1 VRLKNI
7 IGYTFFVPYSLSL
20 LGAPRLETPS
30 KTLSLEGR
38 LAAVL
43 AYLSL
48 EGATPKYKLA
58 GLLWPDSGETAARN
72 NMRQLLRRFRA
83 SAGDIILGDDRIEL
97 HSEIEVDV
105 KKLSYLE
112 TPSLELLNQD
122 AEFLEGL
129 DFDDAPDFTQWLE
142 STREELFTLRTQSAE
157 REASRLEQNGN
168 FRQALEYALV
178 RLKLEPLAE
187 EAYRQVAKL
196 HYLQGDRSAAL
207 ATLERCHV
215 TLEEELGVSPLP
227 ETLELQRLIESG
239 TALAHTTQK
248 IKATIPTSISRPP
261 LLAGRER
268 EWERME
274 AAWQNGQA
282 VIVSGVPGVGKSRL
296 VRDFA
301 TSKGK
306 VVTLEGRPGD
316 AYIPYAT
323 LTRTLRQTLSD
334 FPEVALEP
342 WVRFELARLLPEWGE
357 SAEPITS
364 EAQKLRFLEALVWLY
379 RQVSKHQPLVQ
390 VWDDLQFIDPASL
403 EAASYVYSTFWGDQT
418 TTVHTVMAY
427 RHNELKEEANAF
439 IQHVL
444 EAGQGVLI
452 ELEPLSSETV
462 TSLLESM
469 NLGNAQ
475 GLAPGLS
482 RYTGGNPLFM
492 LETLK
497 HLIET
502 NTLEQGIPARLA
514 PPGKVAP
521 LIGRRLQRLS
531 PSALNLARVAAVA
544 ETSFDLELAAVV
556 LERTTFGLA
565 EHHAELETAQIF
577 RSNAFSHDL
586 IREGVLAN
594 IPTAVSQLLHARTA
608 KYLETTPANPATIA
622 NHWLAAN
629 QEANAAPWLLRAA
642 EGAKNNLRLKESADF
657 YEQAADIFEQTAE
670 LDRAFEA
677 RFARARQLTEVDPA
691 QTERAITHLFQ
702 LARTPKQK
710 AQTSL
715 IRCMVLST
723 QGKYTDMPE
732 EAERGLA
739 NARLAGDLQ
748 LEADLL
754 EAKATLPMVLGKV
767 KEAIPMIER
776 MAEIYESI
784 GDSLG
789 LATATLGLGLAH
801 RGDERLRAITYFEKA
816 YTIAVGANLKH
827 EQASALNNLGRV
839 YFELGQAEK
848 ALQSFSEAAELLRD
862 TGGAIDI
869 QLVTLNG
876 ESYCRR
882 ALTDFA
888 GSLESIERGLA
899 LSEGKQFGWRG
910 MLYLQRALT
919 LQVLGDED
927 GAREAL
933 SIASNH
939 PGFPVYHRPRLLLAN
954 VLLNIKLEESL
965 AEAREKIENSQNK
978 YELCTLR
985 LTQASLHAPEKTLE
999 LLQEALELT
1008 QAEQFYG
1015 LMLAVQTRRAQALL
1029 ALNQNDEALAVIE
1042 NALTLSKDY
1051 TSDEIYQG
1059 EILWTHYRVL
1069 ETVSPGAA
1077 KRKLAEVSSW
1087 LDKVACNV
1095 PTTFREVFLNNNKIN
1110 QAIRKTLQQSR
1121 ETNTEQSITAS
1132 STTRKN
1138 AL

>member
-1 VRLKNI
+1 VL
-7 IGYTFFVPYSLSL
+7 YSLSL

-30 KTLSLEGR
+30 KTLTLEGR

-72 NMRQLLRRFRA
+72 NMRQLLRRFRT

-97 HSEIEVDV
+97 HSDVEVDV

-112 TPSLELLNQD
+112 TPSLELLKGE

-129 DFDDAPDFTQWLE
+129 DFDDAPDFADWLE
-142 STREELFTLRTQSAE
+142 STRQELFTLRTQSAE
-157 REASRLEQNGN
+157 REANRLEQNGN

-207 ATLERCHV
+207 GTLEQCRV
-215 TLEEELGVSPLP
+215 TLKEELGISPLP

-239 TALAHTTQK
+239 TTLAQTPQRAR
-248 IKATIPTSISRPP
+248 ATIPTTILRPP

-274 AAWQNGQA
+274 AAWQSGQA

-296 VRDFA
+296 VKDFA

-323 LTRTLRQTLSD
+323 VTRTLRQTLSD
-334 FPEVALEP
+334 FPEVQLEP

-379 RQVSKHQPLVQ
+379 RQVGQHQPLVQ
-390 VWDDLQFIDPASL
+390 VWDDLQFIDSASL

-452 ELEPLSSETV
+452 ELEPLSSEAV
-462 TSLLESM
+462 TSLLEGM
-469 NLGNAQ
+469 NLGSAQ
-475 GLAPGLS
+475 GLSPGLS

-544 ETSFDLELAAVV
+544 ETSFDLELAASV
-556 LERTTFGLA
+556 LERTTLDLA

-629 QEANAAPWLLRAA
+629 QEANAAPWFLRAA

-657 YEQAADIFEQTAE
+657 YGQAADIFEQTAE

-691 QTERAITHLFQ
+691 QTERAIVHLFQ

-754 EAKATLPMVLGKV
+754 EAKATLPMVLGRV

-776 MAEIYESI
+776 MAEIYES
-784 GDSLG
+784 LG
-789 LATATLGLGLAH
+789 
-801 RGDERLRAITYFEKA
+801 
-816 YTIAVGANLKH
+816 V
-827 EQASALNNLGRV
+827 
-839 YFELGQAEK
+839 
-848 ALQSFSEAAELLRD
+848 
-862 TGGAIDI
+862 
-869 QLVTLNG
+869 
-876 ESYCRR
+876 
-882 ALTDFA
+882 
-888 GSLESIERGLA
+888 
-899 LSEGKQFGWRG
+899 
-910 MLYLQRALT
+910 
-919 LQVLGDED
+919 
-927 GAREAL
+927 
-933 SIASNH
+933 
-939 PGFPVYHRPRLLLAN
+939 
-954 VLLNIKLEESL
+954 
-965 AEAREKIENSQNK
+965 
-978 YELCTLR
+978 
-985 LTQASLHAPEKTLE
+985 
-999 LLQEALELT
+999 
-1008 QAEQFYG
+1008 
-1015 LMLAVQTRRAQALL
+1015 
-1029 ALNQNDEALAVIE
+1029 
-1042 NALTLSKDY
+1042 
-1051 TSDEIYQG
+1051 
-1059 EILWTHYRVL
+1059 
-1069 ETVSPGAA
+1069 
-1077 KRKLAEVSSW
+1077 
-1087 LDKVACNV
+1087 
-1095 PTTFREVFLNNNKIN
+1095 
-1110 QAIRKTLQQSR
+1110 
-1121 ETNTEQSITAS
+1121 
-1132 STTRKN
+1132 
-1138 AL
+1138 

>member
-1 VRLKNI
+1 VL
-7 IGYTFFVPYSLSL
+7 YFLSL

-43 AYLSL
+43 AYLAL
-48 EGATPKYKLA
+48 EGPTPKYKLA
-58 GLLWPDSGETAARN
+58 GLLWPDSGERAARN
-72 NMRQLLRRFRA
+72 NMRQLLRRLRTA
-83 SAGDIILGDDRIEL
+83 VGEIIVGEDRIEL
-97 HSEIEVDV
+97 GSDIEVDV

-112 TPSLELLNQD
+112 TPSLELLRRE

-129 DFDDAPDFTQWLE
+129 DFDDAPDFAEWLE
-142 STREELFTLRTQSAE
+142 STRKELFTLRSQTAE
-157 REASRLEQNGN
+157 REASRLEQSGN
-168 FRQALEYALV
+168 FKLALEYALV

-207 ATLERCHV
+207 ATLERCRT
-215 TLEEELGVSPLP
+215 TLKEELGISPLP

-239 TALAHTTQK
+239 TTLSHTPQRA
-248 IKATIPTSISRPP
+248 KATIPTSVLRPP

-268 EWERME
+268 EWQLME
-274 AAWQNGQA
+274 EAWHDGLA
-282 VIVSGVPGVGKSRL
+282 IIVSGVPGVGKSRL
-296 VRDFA
+296 IKDFA
-301 TSKGK
+301 ASKGK
-306 VVTLEGRPGD
+306 FITLEGRPGD
-316 AYIPYAT
+316 VYIPYAT
-323 LTRTLRQTLSD
+323 YTRALRQTLSD
-334 FPEVALEP
+334 FPIVLEP
-342 WVRFELARLLPEWGE
+342 WVRFELARLLPELGE
-357 SAEPITS
+357 PAEPITS

-379 RQVSKHQPLVQ
+379 RHVGQHQPLIQ

-418 TTVHTVMAY
+418 TTVYTVMAY
-427 RHNELKEEANAF
+427 RHNELKEEASTF
-439 IQHVL
+439 IQQVL
-444 EAGQGVLI
+444 AAGQGVLF
-452 ELEPLSSETV
+452 ELEPLSSEAV

-469 NLGNAQ
+469 NLNNAQ
-475 GLAPGLS
+475 ELAPGLS

-502 NTLEQGIPARLA
+502 NTLDRGIPARLA

-521 LIGRRLQRLS
+521 LIGRRLQGLS

-544 ETSFDLELAAVV
+544 ETSFDLELAAAV
-556 LERTTFGLA
+556 LERTTFDLA
-565 EHHAELETAQIF
+565 EHHAELENTQIL
-577 RSNAFSHDL
+577 RGNTFSHDL
-586 IREGVLAN
+586 VYEAVLAN
-594 IPTAVSQLLHARTA
+594 IPSAVRQLLHARTA

-629 QEANAAPWLLRAA
+629 QEAHAAPWLLRAA
-642 EGAKNNLRLKESADF
+642 EAAKDNLRLKESADF
-657 YEQAADIFEQTAE
+657 YERAADIFEQTADVE
-670 LDRAFEA
+670 RAFEA

-691 QTERAITHLFQ
+691 HTERAIVHLFQ

-710 AQTSL
+710 AQASL

-801 RGDERLRAITYFEKA
+801 RSDERLRAITYFEKA
-816 YTIAVGANLKH
+816 YAIATEANLKH

-839 YFELGQAEK
+839 YFELGQAQK

-882 ALTDFA
+882 ALNDFA
-888 GSLESIERGLA
+888 GSLESSERGLT
-899 LSEGKQFGWRG
+899 LSEGTAFGWRG

-919 LQVLGDED
+919 LYVLGDED

-933 SIASNH
+933 QIASAY

-954 VLLNIKLEESL
+954 VLLNVNLEASL
-965 AEAREKIENSQNK
+965 AEARDKIEGGQNK
-978 YELCTLR
+978 FERCTLR
-985 LTQASLHAPEKTLE
+985 ITEASLHSPEKALE
-999 LLQEALELT
+999 LIHEALEL
-1008 QAEQFYG
+1008 ARSEAFHG
-1015 LMLAVQTRRAQALL
+1015 LVMVAQIRQAQALL
-1029 ALNQNDEALAVIE
+1029 ALHRNSEALLATE
-1042 NALTLSKDY
+1042 AALTLSKDY
-1051 TSDEIYQG
+1051 ASDELYQG
-1059 EILWTHYRVL
+1059 EIRWTHYRAL
-1069 ETVSPGAA
+1069 EAVSSSAA
-1077 KRKLAEVSSW
+1077 KPYLAELSGW
-1087 LDKVACNV
+1087 LDKVARDV
-1095 PTTFREVFLNNNKIN
+1095 PPNFREVFLVNNK
-1110 QAIRKTLQQSR
+1110 
-1121 ETNTEQSITAS
+1121 TNQSI
-1132 STTRKN
+1132 KN
-1138 AL
+1138 ALDKHGDVEGKPSTARV